1 VIYANYYDAGES
13 DLSAVLPAAASSA
26 KATPETAAAMAVR
39 APTQVKP
46 IAMWLVALALVAM
59 LVESALLTRKA
70 MRWRVRDV

>member
-1 VIYANYYDAGES
+1 M
-13 DLSAVLPAAASSA
+13 
-26 KATPETAAAMAVR
+26 TVR
-39 APTQVKP
+39 AATQVKP